1 VSPARLLVIDDAD
14 AVRHVWCDFL
24 RLRGYEVD
32 EASEGAHG
40 LRLFMA
46 RPHDLVLTDL
56 RMAGLDGWA
65 VADHVTRS
73 SRTPVILITG
83 SATEEDQQR
92 ADTLGLALLHKPVNL
107 RDLER
112 VVAERLNWAASDP
125 SLPRHVR

>member
-1 VSPARLLVIDDAD
+1 MSRRRILVIDDVD
-14 AVRHVWCDFL
+14 AIRDIWCDFL

-32 EASEGAHG
+32 GVSEAAQG

-56 RMAGLDGWA
+56 RMAGMDGWA

-83 SATEEDQQR
+83 SATERDQQR
-92 ADTLGLALLHKPVNL
+92 AAALGLDLLHKPVNL
-107 RDLER
+107 SDLQSA
-112 VVAERLNWAASDP
+112 VERLLGEAGSQP
-125 SLPRHVR
+125 SLPRHS